1 MTAIRI
7 ADLRPAGIGEAQ
19 VCDARAPLLLHKH
32 RVIPS
37 KAGTYLPGDPPG
49 P

>member
-7 ADLRPAGIGEAQ
+7 ADLRLAYSGGAQ

-32 RVIPS
+32 RVIPA
-37 KAGTYLPGDPPG
+37 KAGTYLPGDPAG